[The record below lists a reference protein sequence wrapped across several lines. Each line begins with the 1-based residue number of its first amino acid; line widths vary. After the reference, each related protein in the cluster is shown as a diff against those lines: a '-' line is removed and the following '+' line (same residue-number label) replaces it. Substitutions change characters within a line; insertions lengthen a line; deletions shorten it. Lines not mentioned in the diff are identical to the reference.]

1 MFKDPV
7 NTEDE
12 FAVVKM
18 DPAEVVVLDSSG
30 TMFVAD
36 SKNNRVQVT
45 VFNRTVK
52 EVHALWYLI
61 INMDNSIVFPR

>member
-1 MFKDPV
+1 MLKDPV

-18 DPAEVVVLDSSG
+18 DPAEVVVPDSSR
-30 TMFVAD
+30 TMLVAD

-45 VFNRTVK
+45 VFDRTVF
-52 EVHALWYLI
+52 V
-61 INMDNSIVFPR
+61 

>member
-1 MFKDPV
+1 MFKDPL

-45 VFNRTVK
+45 VFNRTVF
-52 EVHALWYLI
+52 VQRGACTVVPYY
-61 INMDNSIVFPR
+61 

>member
-7 NTEDE
+7 NTEYE

-18 DPAEVVVLDSSG
+18 DPAEVVVLDSAG
-30 TMFVAD
+30 TMLVAD

-45 VFNRTVK
+45 VIERTVSDK
-52 EVHALWYLI
+52 RGHV
-61 INMDNSIVFPR
+61 

>member
-1 MFKDPV
+1 MLKDPV
-7 NTEDE
+7 NTEYE

-30 TMFVAD
+30 TMLVAD

-45 VFNRTVK
+45 VIERTVSDK
-52 EVHALWYLI
+52 RGHV
-61 INMDNSIVFPR
+61 